1 MDISGIPRYQAP
13 NPYNYTDDQ
22 LADKALAMAKLKIIY
37 PTVDAYYAEMVYDMC
52 VNTKKEELDEIKKRV
67 ETNPFKYD
75 YSNLQAELNKVKERS
90 EQLLKEEKEKELIS
104 QTNQLK
110 IE

>member
-1 MDISGIPRYQAP
+1 MDISGIPRYEAP

-22 LADKALAMAKLKIIY
+22 LADKALAMAKMKIIY

-67 ETNPFKYD
+67 ETNPFKYN
-75 YSNLQAELNKVKERS
+75 YANLQEELNKVKERND
-90 EQLLKEEKEKELIS
+90 ELLKEEKEKELIS
-104 QTNQLK
+104 QTNELK